1 MKHVTDGRLPPE
13 RATGVG
19 SPGSAAEPAA
29 ALGPSMEVTA
39 YNQDDLVVA
48 KIENLVDVRPLLEKF
63 AVTWLNI
70 DGPAT
75 AEVLAEIGK
84 LFGLH
89 HLALEDVARGN
100 QRVKVELYKDHYF
113 LVARMISPGR
123 KLEIEQLSL
132 FFGERFVITF
142 QERPGGDCLGSVRD
156 RLLKDVH
163 SIRSAKADH
172 LAYAILDAAIDGY
185 MPMVDNIL
193 ERLEVLDAEIVKR
206 LDSRM
211 PAKIHAIKD
220 EVLTLRRA
228 VRPLRDA
235 VNQLIRDGGTLVSPD
250 TRVALRDCYDHTI
263 RLIDDIEMAREKCD
277 ANRDLHMVTINNRLS
292 EVMRVLTIITVIFT
306 PPIFV
311 AGIYGMNF
319 NPDKS
324 PLNMPELNWFWGYP
338 FALGLM
344 LVLDIALLAFLYY
357 RGLLGDYTSS
367 RRDKNKKRDD

>member
-1 MKHVTDGRLPPE
+1 MNHVTDGRVPPDPE
-13 RATGVG
+13 IRPGKPGVASL
-19 SPGSAAEPAA
+19 SPG
-29 ALGPSMEVTA
+29 ALYPNIEVTA
-39 YNQDDLVVA
+39 YNQDELVVA
-48 KIENLVDVRPLLEKF
+48 KLESFEEIRPLLDKF
-63 AVTWLNI
+63 SVTWLNV
-70 DGPAT
+70 DGPAS

-84 LFGLH
+84 TFGLH

-100 QRVKVELYKDHYF
+100 QRVKVELYKDHF
-113 LVARMISPGR
+113 FIVARMISPDR

-132 FFGERFVITF
+132 FFGEKFVITF

-156 RLLKDVH
+156 RLRKDVH
-163 SIRSAKADH
+163 SIRAAKADH

-185 MPMVDNIL
+185 MPAVDNIL
-193 ERLEVLDAEIVKR
+193 ERLEVLDAEIVKK

-250 TRVALRDCYDHTI
+250 TRMALRDCYDHTI

-277 ANRDLHMVTINNRLS
+277 ANRDLHMVSINNRLS

-306 PPIFV
+306 PPIFI

-319 NPDKS
+319 NPEKS

-344 LVLDIALLAFLYY
+344 VVLDIALLVFLYY

-367 RRDKNKKRDD
+367 RSERRQKRDD